1 MKCPLC
7 KNELRRSTKHPEYLL
22 CDQCRKRFRDPSFD
36 IDLQEEEEYDD
47 EKPALRYANIPS
59 KKVREKREEEMKK
72 AYDELLAIGEE
83 ERNHKHFSLFR
94 RKR

>member
-22 CDQCRKRFRDPSFD
+22 CDNCRKRFRDPSFD
-36 IDLQEEEEYDD
+36 IDLQEDYDD
-47 EKPALRYANIPS
+47 EEQPALRYANIPS
-59 KKVREKREEEMKK
+59 KKIREKREEEMKK

-83 ERNHKHFSLFR
+83 ERKHKRFSLFKR
-94 RKR
+94 RK

>member
-7 KNELRRSTKHPEYLL
+7 KNEMRRSTKHPEYLL
-22 CDQCRKRFRDPSFD
+22 CDHCRKRFRDPSYD
-36 IDLQEEEEYDD
+36 IDLQEDEDDD
-47 EKPALRYANIPS
+47 EQPALRYANIPS

-83 ERNHKHFSLFR
+83 EREHKRFSFFR
-94 RKR
+94 RRK